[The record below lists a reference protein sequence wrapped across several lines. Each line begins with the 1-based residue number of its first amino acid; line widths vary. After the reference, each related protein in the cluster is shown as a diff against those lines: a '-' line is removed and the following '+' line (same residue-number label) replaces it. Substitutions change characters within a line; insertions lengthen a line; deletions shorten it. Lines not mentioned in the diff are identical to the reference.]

1 MNDTHAPITIDLN
14 ADLGE
19 GFGNYQAGPDEELL
33 ALVSSANL
41 ACGFHAGDPLV
52 MRAAVARAA
61 ALGVAIGAHPGYRD
75 LAGFGRRFID
85 ATADEVYTDTLYQIG
100 ALAAFCCAAGVPIR
114 HMKAHGA
121 LYTRA
126 VGDRVTAAA
135 LMRAVK
141 DFDPSLPVFAP
152 AGSAQQIEA
161 EAIGLRVVPELFAD
175 RAMNPDGTLV
185 SRRLPGA
192 MIHDPAAAA
201 ARAVRMAREHRA
213 TAIDG
218 TDLTV
223 QGETICLHGDAPGAL
238 DRARAIRAALEAAGV
253 TIAAP
258 HTAAQVR
265 LEP

>member
-1 MNDTHAPITIDLN
+1 MSGNGASITIDLN

-52 MRAAVARAA
+52 MRAAVGRAA

-85 ATADEVYTDTLYQIG
+85 ADPEEVYTDTLYQIG
-100 ALAAFCCAAGVPIR
+100 ALAAFCRVAGVPLR

-121 LYTRA
+121 IYTRA
-126 VGDRVTAAA
+126 TKDQATAKA
-135 LMRAVK
+135 LMRAVR
-141 DFDPSLPVFAP
+141 DFDPGLLIFAP
-152 AGSAQQIEA
+152 AGTALQEQA
-161 EAIGLRVVPELFAD
+161 EAHGLRVVTELFAD
-175 RAMNPDGTLV
+175 RAINPDGSLV

-192 MIHDPAAAA
+192 MIDDPAEAA
-201 ARAVRMAREHRA
+201 ARAVRMARDHRA

-218 TDLTV
+218 SDLTV
-223 QGETICLHGDAPGAL
+223 QGQTICLHGDAPGAL
-238 DRARAIRAALEAAGV
+238 DRARAIRAAIEQAGITV
-253 TIAAP
+253 SAP
-258 HTAAQVR
+258 N
-265 LEP
+265 

>member
-1 MNDTHAPITIDLN
+1 MHGTHAPITIDLN

-41 ACGFHAGDPLV
+41 ACGFHGGDPLV

-75 LAGFGRRFID
+75 LAGFGRRFVD
-85 ATADEVYTDTLYQIG
+85 ATPDEVYTDTLYQIG
-100 ALAAFCCAAGVPIR
+100 ALAAFCQAAGVPLR

-121 LYTRA
+121 LYNRA
-126 VGDRVTAAA
+126 VVDPITAAA
-135 LMRAVK
+135 LMRATR
-141 DFDPSLPVFAP
+141 DFDPGLHVFAP
-152 AGSAQQIEA
+152 AGSAQQAQA
-161 EAIGLRVVPELFAD
+161 EALGLRVVAELFAD
-175 RAMNPDGTLV
+175 RAMNRDGSLV

-192 MIHDPAAAA
+192 MIDDPAEAA
-201 ARAVRMAREHRA
+201 ARAVRMARDHRA

-218 TDLTV
+218 TELTV
-223 QGETICLHGDAPGAL
+223 VGETICLHGDAPGAL
-238 DRARAIRAALEAAGV
+238 DRARAIRAALEGAGI

-258 HTAAQVR
+258 ASG
-265 LEP
+265 